1 MNSWRRW
8 SWSVFGTLVVA
19 FVLAILIASRAKHHP
34 VNPPITQVDLSK
46 GYRFDHRQ
54 QHLLDSDKPTLV
66 ILAFSGGGTR
76 AAAFSYG
83 VLEALRRIEVIAPN
97 GATIRLL
104 DEVDVITG
112 VSGGSFTALA
122 FGLYGDKLFDIYETS
137 FLKRDVQGEL
147 IKRVLSPRNWGGLWS
162 NDWTRSEVAAQ
173 LYDEIL
179 FHGATFA
186 DLDRGVGPLI
196 VATATDISTGGR
208 LEFQQF
214 AFDYLCSDL
223 NAVPLS
229 RAAASSSAVPM
240 AFAAVT
246 FNNYGGSCKFAIPQ
260 WIQAFSDAETAPRP
274 AARAIKQIKDLECYQ
289 SGAKKPYVH
298 LVDGGLSDNLG
309 MRGVL
314 EILEELEALKLAG
327 KPTPL
332 DHVKRI
338 VIVVADSKSA
348 PKTDWDTTP
357 TAPSGLAIVLKSAG
371 VPIDHFSYEATEL
384 LRDTKQRWQNMHRIR
399 ESAAFVAN
407 KDPSLSQL
415 VNTPDVEL
423 YAINVSFSA
432 ITDKAEF
439 DYLNN
444 LPTSF
449 VLPPEAVDRLRAAA
463 GKILLSSPEFQR
475 LMKDAHLEFV
485 TKPPTGEGPWESHS
499 NASEPTAGR
508 IRTDGAL

>member
-1 MNSWRRW
+1 MNRARKRSWL
-8 SWSVFGTLVVA
+8 VLGALVVA
-19 FVLAILIASRAKHHP
+19 VALAKLFAFGARHRP
-34 VNPPITQVDLSK
+34 VNPPIKQVDLSA

-54 QHLLDSDKPTLV
+54 KHLLDSDKSTLV

-97 GATIRLL
+97 GAIIRLL

-122 FGLYGDKLFDIYETS
+122 FGLYGDKLFDTYETN

-147 IKRVLSPRNWGGLWS
+147 IKRVLSPHNWATLWS

-196 VATATDISTGGR
+196 VATATDITTGGR
-208 LEFQQF
+208 LEFQQS

-223 NAVPLS
+223 DAVPLS
-229 RAAASSSAVPM
+229 RAAAASSAVPL
-240 AFAAVT
+240 ALAAVT
-246 FNNYGGSCKFAIPQ
+246 FNNYGGSCKFSTPQ
-260 WIQAFSDAETAPRP
+260 WIQAFGDLETAPRP
-274 AARAIKQIKDLECYQ
+274 AARAVKEIRDLEFYQ
-289 SGAKKPYVH
+289 SGKKPYVH
-298 LVDGGLSDNLG
+298 LVDGALSDNLG

-314 EILEELEALKLAG
+314 ETLEELEALKLAG

-338 VIVVADSKSA
+338 AIFVVDSKSA

-357 TAPSGLAIVLKSAG
+357 TAPSDLAIVLKSAG
-371 VPIDHFSYEATEL
+371 VPIDHFSYEGIEL
-384 LRDTKQRWQNMHRIR
+384 LRDTKQRWQNMRRIR
-399 ESAAFVAN
+399 ESGAFAAN
-407 KDPSLSQL
+407 KDPALSQL

-432 ITDKAEF
+432 LTDKAEF

-449 VLPPEAVDRLRAAA
+449 VLPPESVDRLRAAA
-463 GKILLSSPEFQR
+463 GKIILSSAEFQR

-485 TKPPTGEGPWESHS
+485 TKSPTGDVP
-499 NASEPTAGR
+499 
-508 IRTDGAL
+508 

>member
-1 MNSWRRW
+1 MKRPRRW
-8 SWSVFGTLVVA
+8 SWLVLGA
-19 FVLAILIASRAKHHP
+19 LLAALVLTALFAGRAHHP
-34 VNPPITQVDLSK
+34 VNPPIKQVDLSK
-46 GYRFDHRQ
+46 GYRFDDRQ
-54 QHLLDSDKPTLV
+54 KHLLDSDKSTLV

-83 VLEALRRIEVIAPN
+83 VLEALRRIEVTAPN
-97 GATIRLL
+97 GKTVRLL

-147 IKRVLSPRNWGGLWS
+147 IKRILSPRNWGGLWS

-196 VATATDISTGGR
+196 VATATDITTGGR
-208 LEFQQF
+208 LEFQQS

-229 RAAASSSAVPM
+229 RAAAASSAVPL
-240 AFAAVT
+240 ALAAVT
-246 FNNYGGSCKFAIPQ
+246 FNNYGGSCKFATPQ
-260 WIQAFSDAETAPRP
+260 WIQAFSNAETAPRP
-274 AARAIKQIKDLECYQ
+274 AARAIKEINDLAYYQ
-289 SGAKKPYVH
+289 SGANKPYIH
-298 LVDGGLSDNLG
+298 LVDGALADNLG

-314 EILEELEALKLAG
+314 ETLEELEALKLAG

-332 DHVKRI
+332 DHVRRI
-338 VIVVADSKSA
+338 VVFVVDSKSA
-348 PKTDWDTTP
+348 PKTNWDTTAS
-357 TAPSGLAIVLKSAG
+357 APSDLAIVLKSAG
-371 VPIDHFSYEATEL
+371 VPIDHYSYEAVEL
-384 LRDTKQRWQNMHRIR
+384 LRDTQQRWRNMRRIR
-399 ESAAFVAN
+399 ESAALAAN
-407 KDPSLSQL
+407 KDPALSQL
-415 VNTPDVEL
+415 INTPDVEL

-432 ITDKAEF
+432 LTDEGESE
-439 DYLNN
+439 YLNS

-463 GKILLSSPEFQR
+463 GKIILSSPEFQR

-485 TKPPTGEGPWESHS
+485 TKSPTGERAARAQIP
-499 NASEPTAGR
+499 
-508 IRTDGAL
+508 

>member
-8 SWSVFGTLVVA
+8 SWSVAGALVVA
-19 FVLAILIASRAKHHP
+19 FVLAMLIASRAKRHP
-34 VNPPITQVDLSK
+34 VNPPIKQVDLSR
-46 GYRFDHRQ
+46 GYRFADRQ
-54 QHLLDSDKPTLV
+54 KHLLNNDKSTLV

-83 VLEALRRIEVIAPN
+83 VLEALRRIEVSAPD
-97 GATIRLL
+97 GRTIRLL

-147 IKRVLSPRNWGGLWS
+147 IKRVLSPRNWAGLWS
-162 NDWTRSEVAAQ
+162 NDWTRSEVAAE

-179 FHGATFA
+179 FHGATYA
-186 DLDRGVGPLI
+186 DLDRGAGPLI
-196 VATATDISTGGR
+196 VATATDITTGGR
-208 LEFQQF
+208 LEFQQST
-214 AFDYLCSDL
+214 FDFLCSDL

-229 RAAASSSAVPM
+229 RAAAASSAVPL
-240 AFAAVT
+240 ALAAVT
-246 FNNYGGSCKFAIPQ
+246 FNNYGGSCKFATPE

-274 AARAIKQIKDLECYQ
+274 AARAVKEIKDLAFYQ
-289 SGAKKPYVH
+289 SGAKKPFVH
-298 LVDGGLSDNLG
+298 LVDGALSDNLG

-314 EILEELEALKLAG
+314 ETLEELEALRLAG

-338 VIVVADSKSA
+338 AIFVVDSKSA

-357 TAPSGLAIVLKSAG
+357 SAPSDLAIVLKSAG
-371 VPIDHFSYEATEL
+371 VPIDHFSFEAVEL
-384 LRDTKQRWQNMHRIR
+384 LRDTKQRWQNMRRIR
-399 ESAAFVAN
+399 ESAAFAAS
-407 KDPSLSQL
+407 KDPALSQL

-423 YAINVSFSA
+423 YAIDVSFSA
-432 ITDKAEF
+432 LTDRAEF

-449 VLPPEAVDRLRAAA
+449 VLPAEAVDRLRAAA
-463 GKILLSSPEFQR
+463 GKIILASPEFQR
-475 LMKDAHLEFV
+475 LLKDAHLEFV
-485 TKPPTGEGPWESHS
+485 TKRPTGEGPST
-499 NASEPTAGR
+499 PQMR
-508 IRTDGAL
+508 